1 MKKILFLDF
10 DGVLFD
16 TVEEA
21 YQVSINTKVY
31 RNVKLPPNS
40 LNKFREYRC
49 LVGPAWNYYYVMKA
63 ILDEIDLK
71 NNTVFI
77 ESNEAKNFEKDFF
90 ESRKNLKLS
99 NYKFWLNLNKQYL
112 FFEKL
117 QKIEKSLDILI
128 YIITTKD
135 KQTVQDLLD
144 EFKIDFINRDFILGK
159 DSFDQYGSKKNII
172 LQILKKDDYKAIFV
186 DDLYEHLKLCEGIEN
201 LQLIQAD
208 WGYIDEVNSSQYLSN
223 IDKTIHAIQKL

>member
-21 YQVSINTKVY
+21 YQVAINTKIY
-31 RNVKLPPNS
+31 KNRKLPLNS
-40 LNKFREYRC
+40 LDKFRKYRC
-49 LVGPAWNYYYVMKA
+49 LVGPAWNYYYVMEA
-63 ILDEIDLK
+63 IFNETKLK
-71 NNTVFI
+71 NSTTFI
-77 ESNEAKNFEKDFF
+77 ESNDTKEFEKDFF
-90 ESRKNLKLS
+90 ESRKDLKLS

-112 FFEKL
+112 FLEKL

-135 KQTVQDLLD
+135 KQTVQDLLN
-144 EFKIDFINRDFILGK
+144 EFKIDFINDDFILGK
-159 DSFDQYGSKKNII
+159 DSFNKYDSKKNII
-172 LQILKKDDYKAIFV
+172 LQILNENDYKALFI
-186 DDLYEHLKLCEGIEN
+186 DDLHEHLKLCEGIEN

-208 WGYIDEVNSSQYLSN
+208 WGYINEVNSSQYLYN
-223 IDKTIHAIQKL
+223 INEAINAIKKL

>member
-1 MKKILFLDF
+1 MRKIVFLDF

-21 YQVSINTKVY
+21 YQVAINIKIY
-31 RNVKLPPNS
+31 KNMKLPSNS
-40 LNKFREYRC
+40 LDKFRKYRC

-63 ILDEIDLK
+63 IFDETELIDS
-71 NNTVFI
+71 TVFI
-77 ESNEAKNFEKDFF
+77 ESNDAKEFEKDFF
-90 ESRKNLKLS
+90 ESRKDLKLS

-112 FFEKL
+112 FLEKL

-135 KQTVQDLLD
+135 KQTVQDLLN
-144 EFKIDFINRDFILGK
+144 EFKIDFIKSDFILGK
-159 DSFDQYGSKKNII
+159 DSFNQYGSKKNVI
-172 LQILKKDDYKAIFV
+172 LQVLKEDDYKAIFV

-208 WGYIDEVNSSQYLSN
+208 WGYINKVNSSQYLSN
-223 IDKTIHAIQKL
+223 IDETIHTIQKL